1 MEASRTEHLVTIPYY
16 SANRLLHI
24 MSTTFSWNIANLE
37 RHTAD
42 GVVFTVH
49 YTVNAED
56 GTYSAGAYGS
66 LSLEAPEPDSMIPFD
81 NLTKEIVVGWVKN
94 KFGDEKVAEIE
105 TALQAQLDEKHAPS
119 KAAGVPWS

>member
-1 MEASRTEHLVTIPYY
+1 MT
-16 SANRLLHI
+16 
-24 MSTTFSWNIANLE
+24 TTFTWAVANLE
-37 RHTAD
+37 RETAD
-42 GVVFTVH
+42 GFVFTVH

-66 LSLEAPEPDSMIPFD
+66 IGLERPDSLIPFD
-81 NLTKEIVVGWVKN
+81 DLTEDMVVGWVKD

-105 TALQAQLDEKHAPS
+105 AALQAQLDEKHSPT